1 MLSLMKL
8 SLELLIERDLSLELL
23 LKRSNDLRASILK
36 RSLALQHWFIRLSEC
51 KFLLNGLHA

>member
-1 MLSLMKL
+1 MKL

-23 LKRSNDLRASILK
+23 LKRSHDLRASILK